1 MAYSPAMQT
10 FQDLI
15 AQWDTV
21 AAFAVDVGVPYQRAR
36 KWRDRNNIPPE
47 YWPRL
52 VAVCRSH
59 GLSGVNPVKLMTFA
73 GNARRERA

>member
-1 MAYSPAMQT
+1 MKT

-21 AAFAVDVGVPYQRAR
+21 AAFAVDVEVPYQRAR

-47 YWPRL
+47 YWPKL
-52 VAVCRSH
+52 VSACRSR
-59 GLSGVNPVKLMTFA
+59 GLTGVNPVKLMTFA
-73 GNARRERA
+73 NERRLKEGAR

>member
-1 MAYSPAMQT
+1 MAYRFAMKT

-21 AAFAVDVGVPYQRAR
+21 AAFAVDVEVPYQRAR
-36 KWRDRNNIPPE
+36 KWRDRDNIPPA

-52 VAVCRSH
+52 ISAARKK
-59 GLSGVNPVKLMTFA
+59 GLTGVNPASLTRIA
-73 GNARRERA
+73 GRGVSV